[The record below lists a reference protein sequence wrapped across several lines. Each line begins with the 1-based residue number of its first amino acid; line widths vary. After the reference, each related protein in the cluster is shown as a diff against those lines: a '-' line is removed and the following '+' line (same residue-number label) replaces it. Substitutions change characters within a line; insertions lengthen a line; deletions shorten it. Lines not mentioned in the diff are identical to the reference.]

1 MPHHI
6 DRRTFL
12 GAAAVAGA
20 STLRSAL
27 VLADQPATDQPII
40 DTHQHLW
47 DRTRTDL
54 PWTKNALEALG
65 QNFGPEDYRAA
76 TEGLNV
82 VKTVYMEVDVPPE
95 HQVHEAEYVLA
106 LSKQPGSVMAGAVIG
121 ASPQDPGF
129 ADYLKR
135 FERESFVKG
144 MRTVLHGDRPKGLCL
159 QAQFVDSMKRLGDA
173 GLSFDLCLRPAEVP
187 DGAKLAAQCPK
198 TSFILDHC
206 GNIGFEKRD
215 TPTWRSWSD
224 GLKAAADL
232 ANVVCKISGVIDKAK
247 GAAWTADD
255 LAGNVNYCLD
265 TFGEDRVV
273 FASDW
278 PICLFG
284 GTLRRWTE
292 ALKSIVASRPATFR
306 QKLFHDNAVRVYR
319 LS

>member
-1 MPHHI
+1 MRHDL

-12 GAAAVAGA
+12 GAAAAAGVSA
-20 STLRSAL
+20 LRSPL
-27 VLADQPATDQPII
+27 VFADPPAIDQPII

-65 QNFGPEDYRAA
+65 QNFGPEDYRTA

-95 HQVHEAEYVLA
+95 HQTHEAEYVLDLA
-106 LSKQPGSVMAGAVIG
+106 KQPGNLMAGAVIG
-121 ASPQDPGF
+121 CSPQDPAF

-135 FERESFVKG
+135 FERERFVKG

-159 QAQFVDSMKRLGDA
+159 QPQFIDSMKRLGDA
-173 GLSFDLCLRPAEVP
+173 GLSFDLCLRPAEVS
-187 DGAKLAAQCPK
+187 DGAKLAKQCPK

-206 GNIGFEKRD
+206 GNIGFEPRD
-215 TPTWRSWSD
+215 TATWRAWSD

-232 ANVVCKISGVIDKAK
+232 PTVVCKISGVIDKAK
-247 GAAWTADD
+247 GARWTADD
-255 LAGNVNYCLD
+255 LAPNVNYCLD

-284 GTLRRWTE
+284 GTLRQWTE
-292 ALKSIVASRPATFR
+292 ALQSITATRPQPFR
-306 QKLFHDNAVRVYR
+306 QKLFHDNAVKVYR
-319 LS
+319 L